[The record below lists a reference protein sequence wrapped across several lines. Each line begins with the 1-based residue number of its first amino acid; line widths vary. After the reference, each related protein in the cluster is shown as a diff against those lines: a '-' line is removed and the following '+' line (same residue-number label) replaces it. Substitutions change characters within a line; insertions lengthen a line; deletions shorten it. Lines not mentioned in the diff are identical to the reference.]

1 MQISLYDLWA
11 ILQLRCS
18 QMTKGNFQS
27 ERFILHSS
35 SCASAICV
43 LQTKSTGVYLSNNE
57 QYFNNSPNMIELS
70 FSVL

>member
-1 MQISLYDLWA
+1 
-11 ILQLRCS
+11 
-18 QMTKGNFQS
+18 MTKGNFQS

-35 SCASAICV
+35 SFAIASCV
-43 LQTKSTGVYLSNNE
+43 LQAKSTGVYLSNNE